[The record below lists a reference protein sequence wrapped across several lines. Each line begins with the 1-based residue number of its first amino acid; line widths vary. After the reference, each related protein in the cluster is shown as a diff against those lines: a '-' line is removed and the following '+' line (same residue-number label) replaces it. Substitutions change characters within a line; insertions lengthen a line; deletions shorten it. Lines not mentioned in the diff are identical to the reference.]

1 MNSLLKNL
9 FISFIGIFLLISIL
23 LLVILWNFSNNIPD
37 YKFLKNYKPP
47 VSSKVYAGDGNLV
60 ADFSKEKRIFVPYR
74 SIPKNVINAF
84 LSAEDKNFFSHP
96 GVDAKGVLRATI
108 NNFKNIMTSKRL
120 EGASTITQ
128 QVAKNFLLTNEVSL
142 NRKLKEAIL
151 AFRIERALTKERIL
165 ELYLN
170 QIYLGSGA
178 YGVAAASLE
187 YFDKSIKELDYAEAA
202 LLALDDAGLD
212 IGNMEAFYCGNL
224 GQANAMVGQRIL
236 QEIGQTGIPVV
247 NCSNACATGAT
258 AFREAWTSIK
268 AGLYDVVLAVGVEQ
282 MGTGLLGGAGGGVG
296 IPKEGLLG
304 SGTMP
309 AVFAEAGMEHARQYG
324 TTFEQFA
331 KISVKNHHHSTMNP
345 KARYQIETPLDEVM
359 NAEMISYPNTKLMCS
374 VNVDGAAAAVLVS
387 EKKAKELGMQR
398 AVRIKASVMTSDPYQ
413 ERDLVMP
420 DVNSCTR
427 KAAAEAYEM
436 AGLNSEDI
444 DLVELHD
451 CFATAEMLHYE
462 NLGLCGDGEA
472 GRLIDEGE
480 VELGGRIPVNVSG
493 GLLSKGHPLGATGIA
508 NIYEVCTHLRGEAG
522 ARQVENAKIGMTH
535 VIGLGSACGIHI
547 LEKV

>member
-1 MNSLLKNL
+1 MS
-9 FISFIGIFLLISIL
+9 
-23 LLVILWNFSNNIPD
+23 D
-37 YKFLKNYKPP
+37 
-47 VSSKVYAGDGNLV
+47 VYVL
-60 ADFSKEKRIFVPYR
+60 
-74 SIPKNVINAF
+74 
-84 LSAEDKNFFSHP
+84 
-96 GVDAKGVLRATI
+96 GVDMIKFGR
-108 NNFKNIMTSKRL
+108 FP
-120 EGASTITQ
+120 
-128 QVAKNFLLTNEVSL
+128 
-142 NRKLKEAIL
+142 
-151 AFRIERALTKERIL
+151 ERTVPD
-165 ELYLN
+165 
-170 QIYLGSGA
+170 LG
-178 YGVAAASLE
+178 
-187 YFDKSIKELDYAEAA
+187 AEAA
-202 LLALDDAGLD
+202 LLALDDAGLTID
-212 IGNMEAFYCGNL
+212 NMEAFYCGNL

-258 AFREAWTSIK
+258 AFREAWTSVK

-282 MGTGLLGGAGGGVG
+282 MGTGLLGGAGGGKG

-309 AVFAEAGMEHARQYG
+309 AVFAEAGMEHSRQYG

-374 VNVDGAAAAVLVS
+374 VNVDGAAAAILVS
-387 EKKAKELGMQR
+387 EKKAKELGMGR
-398 AVRIKASVMTSDPYQ
+398 AVRVKASVLTSDPYQ

-427 KAAAEAYEM
+427 KAAKEAYEM
-436 AGLNSEDI
+436 AGLGAEDI

-462 NLGLCGDGEA
+462 NLGLCEDGEA
-472 GRLIDEGE
+472 GRLIDEGD
-480 VELGGRIPVNVSG
+480 VELGGRVPVNVSG

-522 ARQVENAKIGMTH
+522 ERQVEGAKIGLTH

-547 LEKV
+547 LEKA

>member
-1 MNSLLKNL
+1 MS
-9 FISFIGIFLLISIL
+9 
-23 LLVILWNFSNNIPD
+23 D
-37 YKFLKNYKPP
+37 
-47 VSSKVYAGDGNLV
+47 VYVL
-60 ADFSKEKRIFVPYR
+60 
-74 SIPKNVINAF
+74 
-84 LSAEDKNFFSHP
+84 
-96 GVDAKGVLRATI
+96 GVDMIKFGRFPDRTVPD
-108 NNFKNIMTSKRL
+108 
-120 EGASTITQ
+120 
-128 QVAKNFLLTNEVSL
+128 
-142 NRKLKEAIL
+142 
-151 AFRIERALTKERIL
+151 
-165 ELYLN
+165 
-170 QIYLGSGA
+170 LG
-178 YGVAAASLE
+178 
-187 YFDKSIKELDYAEAA
+187 AEAA
-202 LLALDDAGLD
+202 LLALDDAGLTID
-212 IGNMEAFYCGNL
+212 KMEAFYCGNL

-236 QEIGQTGIPVV
+236 QEIGQTGMPVV
-247 NCSNACATGAT
+247 NCSNACATGGT

-268 AGLYDVVLAVGVEQ
+268 AGSYDVVLAVGVEE
-282 MGTGLLGGAGGGVG
+282 MGTGLLGGSGGGTG
-296 IPKEGLLG
+296 IPKEGVLG

-309 AVFAEAGMEHARQYG
+309 AVFAEAGMEHSRQYG

-387 EKKAKELGMQR
+387 EKKAKELGMSR
-398 AVRIKASVMTSDPYQ
+398 SVRVKASVLTSDPYQ

-427 KAAAEAYEM
+427 KAAKEAYEM
-436 AGLNSEDI
+436 AGLGADDI

-462 NLGLCGDGEA
+462 NLGLCEDGEA

-480 VELGGRIPVNVSG
+480 VELGGRVPVNVSG

-522 ARQVENAKIGMTH
+522 KRQVEGAKVGLTH

-547 LEKV
+547 LEKA

>member
-1 MNSLLKNL
+1 MS
-9 FISFIGIFLLISIL
+9 
-23 LLVILWNFSNNIPD
+23 D
-37 YKFLKNYKPP
+37 
-47 VSSKVYAGDGNLV
+47 VYVL
-60 ADFSKEKRIFVPYR
+60 
-74 SIPKNVINAF
+74 
-84 LSAEDKNFFSHP
+84 
-96 GVDAKGVLRATI
+96 GVDMIKFGR
-108 NNFKNIMTSKRL
+108 FP
-120 EGASTITQ
+120 
-128 QVAKNFLLTNEVSL
+128 
-142 NRKLKEAIL
+142 
-151 AFRIERALTKERIL
+151 ERTVPD
-165 ELYLN
+165 
-170 QIYLGSGA
+170 LG
-178 YGVAAASLE
+178 
-187 YFDKSIKELDYAEAA
+187 AEAA
-202 LLALDDAGLD
+202 LLALDDAGLT

-282 MGTGLLGGAGGGVG
+282 MGTGLLGGAGGGKG

-387 EKKAKELGMQR
+387 EKKAKELGMSR
-398 AVRIKASVMTSDPYQ
+398 AVRVKASVLTSDPYQ

-427 KAAAEAYEM
+427 KAAKEAYEM
-436 AGLNSEDI
+436 AGLGAEDI

-462 NLGLCGDGEA
+462 NLGLCEDGEA

-522 ARQVENAKIGMTH
+522 ERQVKGAKVGLTH

-547 LEKV
+547 LEKA

>member
-1 MNSLLKNL
+1 MS
-9 FISFIGIFLLISIL
+9 
-23 LLVILWNFSNNIPD
+23 D
-37 YKFLKNYKPP
+37 
-47 VSSKVYAGDGNLV
+47 VYVL
-60 ADFSKEKRIFVPYR
+60 
-74 SIPKNVINAF
+74 
-84 LSAEDKNFFSHP
+84 
-96 GVDAKGVLRATI
+96 GVDMIKFGRFPDRTVPD
-108 NNFKNIMTSKRL
+108 
-120 EGASTITQ
+120 
-128 QVAKNFLLTNEVSL
+128 
-142 NRKLKEAIL
+142 
-151 AFRIERALTKERIL
+151 
-165 ELYLN
+165 
-170 QIYLGSGA
+170 LG
-178 YGVAAASLE
+178 
-187 YFDKSIKELDYAEAA
+187 AEAA
-202 LLALDDAGLD
+202 LLALDDAALTID
-212 IGNMEAFYCGNL
+212 NMEAFYCGNL

-282 MGTGLLGGAGGGVG
+282 MGTGLLGGSGGGKG

-309 AVFAEAGMEHARQYG
+309 AVFAEAGMEHSRQYG

-387 EKKAKELGMQR
+387 EKKAKELGMGR
-398 AVRIKASVMTSDPYQ
+398 SVRVKASVLTSDPYQ

-427 KAAAEAYEM
+427 KAAKEAYEM
-436 AGLNSEDI
+436 AGLGAEDI

-462 NLGLCGDGEA
+462 NLGLCEDGEA

-480 VELGGRIPVNVSG
+480 VELGGRVPVNVSG

-522 ARQVENAKIGMTH
+522 ERQVEGAKIGLTH

-547 LEKV
+547 LEKA